1 MLKVRSKLFPNSFL
15 KHNDDDKDG
24 HDDDGDEGDDDN
36 YDDGEDGGGDNGDD
50 AQEGDGQ
57 RLQGGGNNDGEFSLN
72 KFSMITSHP

>member
-1 MLKVRSKLFPNSFL
+1 MLKVRSKLFPDSFL

-36 YDDGEDGGGDNGDD
+36 YDDGDDGDD